1 MLENDFTI
9 TDNGVLSYRGS
20 VKVVL
25 QSGQSTDICVE
36 RPVVRISV
44 GAVTYLD
51 PPPPPFSPLAS
62 PFVLIRF
69 LSFRYL
75 LIQSPLPREQ
85 RLIGPMTIL
94 LGTLSSLGDV
104 EKRALPAVGPL
115 SFLSDEARDHFLLQ
129 KAI

>member
-20 VKVVL
+20 VKGVL

-51 PPPPPFSPLAS
+51 PPSPSILPSRLPFRLNSFS
-62 PFVLIRF
+62 F
-69 LSFRYL
+69 L
-75 LIQSPLPREQ
+75 
-85 RLIGPMTIL
+85 
-94 LGTLSSLGDV
+94 
-104 EKRALPAVGPL
+104 PL
-115 SFLSDEARDHFLLQ
+115 SPNAVSSSQGAKTHRPDDDFTRHFVEFG
-129 KAI
+129 